1 MKATKFILFLVAS
14 VFVMPLALLSQPKVI
29 AHRGY
34 WNTEGSARNSI
45 ASLQKAA
52 EIGAYGSEFDVNVT
66 SDGIAIVNHDA
77 SIDGVSIE
85 TNPYSVFENMTIAN
99 GEKIPTLEQ
108 YLTEGMKFGQMKL
121 ILEIKSASTPEAE
134 ARATQII
141 MDQVKAM
148 GAQKQ
153 VEYIAFSLNVV
164 KEIIKRDATP
174 RVSYLNGDLSP
185 QELKEIGAYG
195 LDYNTKVMAKNRDWF
210 DRARSLGLHINVWTV
225 DKDEDMKFVI
235 ENGADYITTD
245 RPEVL
250 QKMIAG
256 K

>member
-1 MKATKFILFLVAS
+1 MKAIKSILFLVAS
-14 VFVMPLALLSQPKVI
+14 TLVMPLTLLAQPKMI

-34 WNTEGSARNSI
+34 WDTEGSAKNSI

-66 SDGIAIVNHDA
+66 SDGVAIVNHDA

-85 TNPYSVFENMTIAN
+85 KNPYSVFENKAIAN

-108 YLTEGMKFGQMKL
+108 YLTEGIKFGQMKL
-121 ILEIKSASTPEAE
+121 ILEVKSASTPEAE
-134 ARATQII
+134 ARATAII

-148 GAQKQ
+148 GAQQQ

-164 KEIIKRDATP
+164 KEIIKRDAKV

-185 QELKEIGAYG
+185 AELKKIGAYG
-195 LDYNTKVMAKNRDWF
+195 LDYNTNVMAKNLDWF
-210 DRARSLGLHINVWTV
+210 EQARSLGLHINVWTV

-235 ENGADYITTD
+235 KNGADYITTD

-256 K
+256 Q